1 MGLGT
6 IPDFSAPSRLL
17 NWVSM
22 YRSLAALLL
31 CAAALRADSVLVVP
45 FFNQSNNPNLDWIG
59 ESIAESVQD
68 SLASEGVLVLNRDER
83 LEGYRRLSL
92 RPGAQLTHA
101 SIIKLGMALDA
112 AEVIYGSFEAGP
124 PAPGS
129 APAGGATAKAS
140 LRIMARVLNLKHPGL
155 GPEFGE
161 AGALED
167 LAVLEVHLGWQ
178 SLTQIAPQ
186 SAPSESDFRQA
197 RPPVR
202 IDAVENYIRGLL
214 ASNPDQ
220 RQHFFMQAARLDE
233 HFSQPCF
240 QLGKTYWSRDEYK
253 LAAGWFSR
261 VSRSDPHYLEAQFFL
276 GLCRFDSGDFAAA
289 ETAFQTVAVS
299 VPLNEVFN
307 NLGAAEA
314 RRGNLEAAI
323 ANFNKAVD
331 GDSSDPDYQ
340 FNLGYAYWRSREYSA
355 AAERFRAALERD
367 PSDTEAIA
375 MLGRA
380 LQGEGARAADS
391 QLETRLRLK
400 EDYEEDAY
408 RQLQAE
414 LKK

>member
-1 MGLGT
+1 M
-6 IPDFSAPSRLL
+6 F
-17 NWVSM
+17 
-22 YRSLAALLL
+22 RSLAAMLV
-31 CAAALRADSVLVVP
+31 CAVVVRADSVLVVP
-45 FFNQSNNPNLDWIG
+45 FFNHSNDASLDWIG

-68 SLASEGVLVLNRDER
+68 SLASEGVLVVRREDR
-83 LEGYRRLSL
+83 LEGFRRLSL

-112 AEVIYGSFEAGP
+112 TEVIFGSFEAAAA
-124 PAPGS
+124 AP
-129 APAGGATAKAS
+129 GGATAKAS
-140 LRIMARVLNLKHPGL
+140 LRIMARVMNLKHSAL
-155 GPEFGE
+155 GPKFGE

-167 LAVLEVHLGWQ
+167 LAPLEVHLGWQ
-178 SLTQIAPQ
+178 SLTQIAPKA
-186 SAPSESDFRQA
+186 APSEADFRAA

-214 ASNPDQ
+214 APDADQ
-220 RQHFFMQAARLDE
+220 RQHFFLQAARLDE

-240 QLGKTYWSRDEYK
+240 QLGKTYWARSEYK

-276 GLCRFDSGDFAAA
+276 GLCRFDTGDFAAA
-289 ETAFQTVAVS
+289 ETAFATVAVS

-314 RRGNLEAAI
+314 RQGKLEAAM
-323 ANFNKAVD
+323 ANFKKAVD
-331 GDSSDPDYQ
+331 GDSNDPDYQ
-340 FNLGYAYWRSREYSA
+340 FNLGYTYWRSGQYA
-355 AAERFRAALERD
+355 AAVERFRASLERD
-367 PSDTEAIA
+367 PNDAEATS

-380 LQGEGARAADS
+380 LQGQGARAAES
-391 QLETRLRLK
+391 LETRLRLK
-400 EDYEEDAY
+400 ENYEEDAY

>member
-1 MGLGT
+1 
-6 IPDFSAPSRLL
+6 
-17 NWVSM
+17 M
-22 YRSLAALLL
+22 YRSVAAMLL
-31 CAAALRADSVLVVP
+31 CAAGLRADSVLVVP
-45 FFNQSNNPNLDWIG
+45 FFNHSNNPSLDWIG
-59 ESIAESVQD
+59 ESIAESLQD
-68 SLASEGVLVLNRDER
+68 SLASEGVLVLNRDDR

-92 RPGAQLTHA
+92 RPGAELTHA
-101 SIIKLGMALDA
+101 SIIKLGIVLDA
-112 AEVIYGSFEAGP
+112 AKVIYGSFEV
-124 PAPGS
+124 
-129 APAGGATAKAS
+129 APAVSGGSSAAKAS
-140 LRIMARVLNLKHPGL
+140 LRITARMLNLKHAGL

-161 AGALED
+161 GGALED
-167 LAVLEVHLGWQ
+167 LATLEVHLGWQ

-186 SAPSESDFRQA
+186 SAPSEAEFRQA

-214 ASNPDQ
+214 AADPDR
-220 RQHFFMQAARLDE
+220 RQHFFLQAARLDE

-240 QLGKTYWSRDEYK
+240 QLGKTYWSRKEYK

-261 VSRSDPHYLEAQFFL
+261 VSRSDPHYLEAQFFM
-276 GLCRFDSGDFAAA
+276 GLCRFDTGDFAAA
-289 ETAFQTVAVS
+289 ETAFQTVAAS

-307 NLGAAEA
+307 NLGAAQA
-314 RRGNLEAAI
+314 RYGNREAAI
-323 ANFNKAVD
+323 ANFKKAVD

-340 FNLGYAYWRSREYSA
+340 FNLGYVYWRAGEYAA
-355 AAERFRAALERD
+355 AAERFRAALERA
-367 PSDTEAIA
+367 PNDTEATA

-391 QLETRLRLK
+391 KLETRLRLK

>member
-1 MGLGT
+1 M
-6 IPDFSAPSRLL
+6 F
-17 NWVSM
+17 
-22 YRSLAALLL
+22 RSLAAMLL
-31 CAAALRADSVLVVP
+31 CAAALRADSILVVP
-45 FFNQSNNPNLDWIG
+45 FFNHSNNPSLDWIG

-92 RPGAQLTHA
+92 RPGPQLTHA
-101 SIIKLGMALDA
+101 SIIKLGIALDA
-112 AEVIYGSFEAGP
+112 SEVIYGSFEVAPPVAGSNSP
-124 PAPGS
+124 
-129 APAGGATAKAS
+129 AKAS
-140 LRIMARVLNLKHPGL
+140 LRIMARVLNLKHAGL

-167 LAVLEVHLGWQ
+167 LATLEVHLGWQ
-178 SLTQIAPQ
+178 SLTQIAPH

-214 ASNPDQ
+214 AADPDQ

-240 QLGKTYWSRDEYK
+240 QLGKTYWGRNEYK

-261 VSRSDPHYLEAQFFL
+261 VSHSDPHYLEAQFFL

-307 NLGAAEA
+307 NLGAAQA
-314 RRGNLEAAI
+314 RHGNLEAAI
-323 ANFNKAVD
+323 ANFKKAVD

-340 FNLGYAYWRSREYSA
+340 FNLGYVYWRSGEYSA
-355 AAERFRAALERD
+355 AVERFRAALERD
-367 PSDTEAIA
+367 PNDAEATA

-380 LQGEGARAADS
+380 LQAEGARAADS
-391 QLETRLRLK
+391 KLESRLRVK
-400 EDYEEDAY
+400 QDYEEDAY

>member
-1 MGLGT
+1 MNK
-6 IPDFSAPSRLL
+6 S
-17 NWVSM
+17 V
-22 YRSLAALLL
+22 AAMLF
-31 CAAALRADSVLVVP
+31 CAAVLRADSVLVVP
-45 FFNQSNNPNLDWIG
+45 FFNHSNNPSLDWIG

-83 LEGYRRLSL
+83 LEGFRRLSL

-101 SIIKLGMALDA
+101 SIIKLGMVLDA
-112 AEVIYGSFEAGP
+112 AKVIYGSFEAA
-124 PAPGS
+124 PAVPGS
-129 APAGGATAKAS
+129 APGGGSAAKAS
-140 LRIMARVLNLKHPGL
+140 LRITARVFNLKHAGL

-161 AGALED
+161 GGALED
-167 LAVLEVHLGWQ
+167 LATLEVHLGWQ

-186 SAPSESDFRQA
+186 SAPPETDFRKA

-214 ASNPDQ
+214 AADPDQ

-240 QLGKTYWSRDEYK
+240 QLGKTYWSRKEYK

-261 VSRSDPHYLEAQFFL
+261 VSRWDPHYLEAQFFL
-276 GLCRFDSGDFAAA
+276 GLCRFDTGDFAAA
-289 ETAFQTVAVS
+289 ESAFQTVAAS

-314 RRGNLEAAI
+314 RHGNLEAAI
-323 ANFNKAVD
+323 VNFKKAVD

-340 FNLGYAYWRSREYSA
+340 FNLGYVYWRSGEYAS

-367 PSDTEAIA
+367 PKDTEATA

-391 QLETRLRLK
+391 KLETRLRLK

-414 LKK
+414 QKK

>member
-1 MGLGT
+1 MQR
-6 IPDFSAPSRLL
+6 F
-17 NWVSM
+17 
-22 YRSLAALLL
+22 LAAMFL
-31 CAAALRADSVLVVP
+31 CAALVRADSVLVVP
-45 FFNQSNNPNLDWIG
+45 FFNHSHNSSLDWIG

-101 SIIKLGMALDA
+101 SIIKLGIALDA
-112 AEVIYGSFEAGP
+112 SEVIYGSFEVAPATGP
-124 PAPGS
+124 VAPG
-129 APAGGATAKAS
+129 ANPAAKAS
-140 LRIMARVLNLKHPGL
+140 LRITARVLTLKHAGL

-167 LAVLEVHLGWQ
+167 LASLEVHLGWQ

-202 IDAVENYIRGLL
+202 IDAVENYVRGLL
-214 ASNPDQ
+214 AANPDQ
-220 RQHFFMQAARLDE
+220 RQHYFMQAARLDE

-240 QLGKTYWSRDEYK
+240 QLGKSYWSHKEYK

-261 VSRSDPHYLEAQFFL
+261 VSRSDQHYLEAQFFL
-276 GLCRFDSGDFAAA
+276 GLCRFDTGDFAAA
-289 ETAFQTVAVS
+289 ETAFQTVAAS

-307 NLGAAEA
+307 NLGAAQA
-314 RRGNLEAAI
+314 RRGSLEAAI
-323 ANFNKAVD
+323 ASFKKAVD

-340 FNLGYAYWRSREYSA
+340 FNLGYAFWRSGEFSS
-355 AAERFRAALERD
+355 AAERFRAALEREPND
-367 PSDTEAIA
+367 LEAST
-375 MLGRA
+375 ML
-380 LQGEGARAADS
+380 ARAIQGDGAHPADS
-391 QLETRLRLK
+391 KLETRLRLK
-400 EDYEEDAY
+400 EDYEEGAY